1 MAASDAW
8 RALVH
13 TQAGTA
19 GAARQEGDVVV
30 LAPGLAEKEGLRA
43 GEVATVSYGPDS
55 DGDYLLT
62 AVAPAAAAYARL
74 EEMLSARNRSK
85 RAREELPS
93 KDSAKRQR
101 TGEQQRVSHLL
112 QLSRELQVMMYR
124 CHSRE

>member
-1 MAASDAW
+1 MSCHSQAVAALDAL
-8 RALVH
+8 R
-13 TQAGTA
+13 TQTEL
-19 GAARQEGDVVV
+19 QLHDHDHQ
-30 LAPGLAEKEGLRA
+30 
-43 GEVATVSYGPDS
+43 S
-55 DGDYLLT
+55 LLT
-62 AVAPAAAAYARL
+62 KLAPAAAAYARL

-93 KDSAKRQR
+93 KDTAKRQR